1 MSSALRLPSPPSAPV
16 LLAPPRPGQSSMPH
30 ATDAARCPFWRP
42 WEDCTQRDNTVMTA
56 ALHTSGS
63 SPASCSAQPTLAC
76 SPLERLSLTASLA
89 PLLANR
95 TIQFLGDSV
104 QTQLFAA
111 FACRLHAMGWRYT
124 GRLNWLSTRSKW
136 GVRRRVKS
144 QLCAGREDMCHYESG
159 CITELSIG
167 STICVSQIIALP
179 SPEVLSYLSTQRL
192 RRRRDVLMY
201 GTVGA
206 HLTQLERTSA
216 GALRPVIAS
225 WQEDAAREVAPVH
238 MALRAALQRNPRLA
252 RDDRDALRLDTER
265 IVPPRRRGKREVR
278 GAPARRHA
286 GGCSWARSVERLD
299 RTSRENARHCD
310 AAPLGELCPCV
321 VWPRWR
327 GVHWRRQERQSDGGG
342 LRSLLPCSDLAV
354 GGHTGTQD
362 CLG

>member
-1 MSSALRLPSPPSAPV
+1 
-16 LLAPPRPGQSSMPH
+16 MPH

-225 WQEDAAREVAPVH
+225 WQEDAAREVALVH
-238 MALRAALQRNPRLA
+238 GMRRFKGTLVWREMTATHFDSTPSGSYLLGDEGNA
-252 RDDRDALRLDTER
+252 RCAERQLDDMRIAVVGPAPWNDLTVPLVNTRGTATLRLWESSAHAWYGHVGEAFIGGAKSGNQTAVDCVHFCPAVTWQWAGMLVR
-265 IVPPRRRGKREVR
+265 KIV
-278 GAPARRHA
+278 
-286 GGCSWARSVERLD
+286 S
-299 RTSRENARHCD
+299 
-310 AAPLGELCPCV
+310 GELLK
-321 VWPRWR
+321 
-327 GVHWRRQERQSDGGG
+327 Q
-342 LRSLLPCSDLAV
+342 
-354 GGHTGTQD
+354 
-362 CLG
+362 